1 MQIDET
7 GGRQARVQ
15 QRRGVCGSVSICD
28 VSVCVLA
35 WMRRPRLLSLIDP
48 AQHPSDLQDI
58 SALGRGWWRW
68 RDGERERCP
77 GRKGEERKIKIN
89 SAESIT
95 QNLTGRETEIVKSY

>member
-1 MQIDET
+1 M
-7 GGRQARVQ
+7 
-15 QRRGVCGSVSICD
+15 CGLVSICD

-35 WMRRPRLLSLIDP
+35 CMRRPRLLSLIDP

-58 SALGRGWWRW
+58 SELGRGWWRW
-68 RDGERERCP
+68 RDGERERSP

-95 QNLTGRETEIVKSY
+95 RNSTGRETEIVKSY